1 MPPSVSITWPVRT
14 ITRRTPAASTSC
26 AAFSHSTQ
34 TEASKLLPGAL
45 VSSSVSSPRLP

>member
-14 ITRRTPAASTSC
+14 IASRTPAASTSW

-34 TEASKLLPGAL
+34 TLASKLSPGVL
-45 VSSSVSSPRLP
+45 DSSSISSPRLP